1 MPAQVY
7 QVMGLYF
14 IATIVYIVWVF
25 KSNRDID
32 KKLAKDE

>member
-1 MPAQVY
+1 MPAPVY

-14 IATIVYIVWVF
+14 ITTIVYIAWVF

-32 KKLAKDE
+32 KKLAKR

>member
-7 QVMGLYF
+7 QVLGLYLTT
-14 IATIVYIVWVF
+14 TIVYIAWII

-32 KKLAKDE
+32 KKLAKR

>member
-14 IATIVYIVWVF
+14 LTTMIYIAWII
-25 KSNRDID
+25 KSNREFD
-32 KKLAKDE
+32 KKLAKQ